1 MDWDGCVNLAQ
12 SYLENSPL
20 IVLGSGA
27 SMPYGLP
34 SMRNLAE
41 AIEADPVVKDD
52 PEFANLCQAIDA
64 SGLEAAIDSVQ
75 LRTETIEHIRTVT
88 WETINR
94 HDMKFFDTNQLSP
107 PKEFVELLNKVIAP
121 APNKAVVVTTNYDRL
136 PEYAA
141 DGIDA
146 TSITGFEGS
155 ILRKLE
161 IPSLATKQRRTRC
174 RERTVDIWKVHGS
187 LDWFVDRNDKTGKN
201 GKTNVLFS
209 NYSKMKGPARG
220 GLQGALGRD
229 AGYFERFRRV
239 KL

>member
-41 AIEADPVVKDD
+41 AIEADPVIKDD

-75 LRTETIEHIRTVT
+75 LRPETIEHIRTVT

-94 HDMKFFDTNQLSP
+94 HDTEFFDTNQLSP

-121 APNKAVVVTTNYDRL
+121 APNKAVVVT
-136 PEYAA
+136 
-141 DGIDA
+141 DGFTI
-146 TSITGFEGS
+146 
-155 ILRKLE
+155 
-161 IPSLATKQRRTRC
+161 
-174 RERTVDIWKVHGS
+174 
-187 LDWFVDRNDKTGKN
+187 
-201 GKTNVLFS
+201 
-209 NYSKMKGPARG
+209 
-220 GLQGALGRD
+220 
-229 AGYFERFRRV
+229 
-239 KL
+239 

>member
-1 MDWDGCVNLAQ
+1 MDWDGCANLAQ

-161 IPSLATKQRRTRC
+161 IPSLATK
-174 RERTVDIWKVHGS
+174 
-187 LDWFVDRNDKTGKN
+187 
-201 GKTNVLFS
+201 
-209 NYSKMKGPARG
+209 
-220 GLQGALGRD
+220 
-229 AGYFERFRRV
+229 
-239 KL
+239 